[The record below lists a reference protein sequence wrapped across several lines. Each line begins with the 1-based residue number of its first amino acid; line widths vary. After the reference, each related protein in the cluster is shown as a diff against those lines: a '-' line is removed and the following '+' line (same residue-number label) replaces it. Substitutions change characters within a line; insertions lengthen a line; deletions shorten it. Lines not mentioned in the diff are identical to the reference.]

1 MYTVVTA
8 GLAITLG
15 PFGVFNVA
23 LGVHVYVVALFAVK
37 VTCVPAHILP
47 LVAVIVGFGTT
58 VIVYTA

>member
-15 PFGVFNVA
+15 PFGVFKVA
-23 LGVHVYVVALFAVK
+23 LGLHVYVVALLAVN

-47 LVAVIVGFGTT
+47 LVTAIVGFGTT
-58 VIVYTA
+58 VI